1 MRKSELLRA
10 AKELLSHGR
19 NEGCRKHRHI
29 CGAVPQAVAQLCEG
43 RTSEEYDRLRTLG
56 KMILHDVH
64 QWLGTSYCME
74 VWLGEFWGPSQY
86 FEDDEEGDDAA
97 VWRENNPPIPE
108 VMAALPPGTSF
119 MDEDGRDLIGQAH
132 RHYLV
137 DLLIKQYEG
146 EEA

>member
-1 MRKSELLRA
+1 MRKSELLKA

-19 NEGCRKHRHI
+19 NEGCPKHRHI
-29 CGAVPQAVAQLCEG
+29 CGAVPQAVVELGGGEEG
-43 RTSEEYDRLRTLG
+43 EAAEALRVAG
-56 KMILHDVH
+56 KQILHDVH
-64 QWLGTSYCME
+64 KWLGEAYSMD
-74 VWLGEFWGPSQY
+74 VWLGFLWTPNR
-86 FEDDEEGDDAA
+86 DEEDEGLCAEW
-97 VWRENNPPIPE
+97 VVTNPPIPE

-119 MDEDGRDLIGQAH
+119 MDGDGRDLIGQAH